1 MTEDFL
7 RIWPLGAIFCTK
19 SL

>member
-1 MTEDFL
+1 MTENFL

-19 SL
+19 IL